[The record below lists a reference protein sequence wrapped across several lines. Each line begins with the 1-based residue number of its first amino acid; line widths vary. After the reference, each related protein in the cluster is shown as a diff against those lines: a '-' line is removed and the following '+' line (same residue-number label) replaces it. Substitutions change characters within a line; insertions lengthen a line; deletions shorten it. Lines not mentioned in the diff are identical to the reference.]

1 LLRSLREN
9 IKNPNLGENGKVAAI
24 TNSERFYELVP
35 KGAKVERLGTGFTF
49 TEGPV
54 WSRSGKFLLFSDM
67 PGDARRRW
75 DATKGV
81 SEVAR
86 PSNKGNGMTY
96 EVSGDLLICEHATSS
111 LIRQRADGSRE
122 TVASHFEGKE
132 LNSPND
138 VVVASDKSIYFSDP
152 TYGRMPVFGVERKQ
166 ELSFQGVYRVQPS
179 GEKLQLLISDFS
191 QPNGLCFSPDESL
204 LYINDST
211 HAHIRVFKV
220 AADGTIDGGVIFLDE
235 IGSGALDEGIPDGM
249 KCDANGNVYVTGPGG
264 IWVISPQAEV
274 LGRIDVSEN
283 VGNLNWGGE
292 DWKTLFICASTSL
305 YKIDLSVSGNR
316 LPYMT

>member
-1 LLRSLREN
+1 V
-9 IKNPNLGENGKVAAI
+9 GKVTAI
-24 TNSERFYELVP
+24 TNSEGFYELVP

-54 WSRSGKFLLFSDM
+54 WNRAGKFLLFSDM
-67 PGDARRRW
+67 PGDTRRRW

-111 LIRQRADGSRE
+111 LIRQRPDGSRQ

-166 ELSFQGVYRVQPS
+166 DLSFQGVYRVQPS
-179 GEKLQLLISDFS
+179 GEKLQLLVSDFS

-220 AADGTIDGGVIFLDE
+220 SADGTIDGGAIFVDKV
-235 IGSGALDEGIPDGM
+235 GSGALDEGIPDGM

-264 IWVISPQAEV
+264 VWVISPQAEV
-274 LGRIDVSEN
+274 LGRIEVPEN
-283 VGNLNWGGE
+283 VGNLNWGGD

-305 YKIDLSVSGNR
+305 YKIDLNVSGNR